1 MPRAKTFHRISYS
14 APVRYYFSKDV
25 AAFEKIVK
33 SFTVAEEKSNAAAA
47 AK

>member
-1 MPRAKTFHRISYS
+1 VRRFS
-14 APVRYYFSKDV
+14 APVRYYFDKDV

-33 SFTVAEEKSNAAAA
+33 SFKVVEESGAAAA